1 MTKLTNYLVTV
12 TDVKETLTVSAGQ
25 SAPANSDRITIS
37 EDSGGFSFGTVG
49 VTPTFCLADSS
60 PILTNPDGKCPVYQ
74 DLIPRTIFSGFV
86 NTFLISAT
94 GNISSPS
101 INCTYSEFSY
111 VISLAASA
119 GATTGTTTLTAQV
132 TSNVTL
138 KGTSVRLVYYG
149 SSLAVAG
156 VDYNVIA
163 YNGNPAPFSIGYLQ
177 IELLKP
183 IISGTPYNVI
193 FNAQF
198 NALYGTF
205 SLSEAV
211 YGNDGCYGP
220 FINNQPNALVCTYV
234 APTTTTSTT
243 TLASRNVT
251 LDPRNS
257 LAGSSYTVYING
269 TADTGWKTGTRSYV
283 VGTIIRIDYTS
294 PACGVVL
301 NSVAYS
307 SGTNT
312 TLSTGQASYTWTLY
326 NANNWTN
333 TGFVCIG
340 NVYYTNQVNDCGGTR
355 QIQTYPGST
364 CDCVCNENCNGTY
377 NGPSVCLG
385 SELVQ
390 YSYYNCNGN
399 PTGSYTVIS
408 SCSCSCNQACS
419 GTYDGSPYCVGNEQR
434 QDYYYNCNGAYA
446 GTNVLSACSCSC
458 NVACNGTYWEY
469 YCVNSGVAP
478 YTQRRRQKYY
488 CNNANTGVDEFVTD
502 CSGTCGASTT
512 PTWVNSGSYD
522 CYGSCTKYNVEIQT
536 NQCAPGYPNPPR
548 QGSAVEF
555 NSSFCGGCCGASPSA
570 NWVNNGSTFCSG
582 CYLQQP
588 QIDDNVCSS
597 TYGQTRDVDLGVNTA
612 CGVWVQSFYCV
623 GYDKWSKETNSC
635 TGNIQN
641 QYLVEVNSPYC
652 GYVPPPTCRTYQII
666 GYNSDEYVDGVYTN
680 CGGGSD
686 SFSFYGGPGT
696 VGYICAQ
703 ISSVYI
709 TSGNGAANDV
719 GGC

>member
-1 MTKLTNYLVTV
+1 MTKVNNYLVTV
-12 TDVKETLTVSAGQ
+12 TDVNESLFVTYGQ
-25 SAPANSDRITIS
+25 TAPANSDRITIS
-37 EDSGGFSFGTVG
+37 ENSGGFEIGTVG
-49 VTPTFCLADSS
+49 VTPTFCLDDLS

-74 DLIPRTIFSGFV
+74 DLVKRTVFSGLV
-86 NTFLISAT
+86 NTFFISAT
-94 GNISSPS
+94 GGFNAPS
-101 INCTYSEFSY
+101 INCTLSEFSY
-111 VISLAASA
+111 VISVGAVT
-119 GATTGTTTLTAQV
+119 GATTGTTTLIATV
-132 TSNVTL
+132 STNVTL
-138 KGTSVRLVYYG
+138 KGTSIRWIYYG
-149 SSLAVAG
+149 NSVAVAG

-163 YNGNPAPFSIGYLQ
+163 YAGNPAPYAANYVEIQ
-177 IELLKP
+177 LLKP
-183 IISGTPYNVI
+183 IIPGTPYNI
-193 FNAQF
+193 AFNAQY
-198 NALYGTF
+198 NSPYNGTY
-205 SLSEAV
+205 SLSESIS
-211 YGNDGCYGP
+211 GTDGCNGP
-220 FINNQPNALVCTYV
+220 FSNSQPNSQACTY
-234 APTTTTSTT
+234 TTTTTTT

-269 TADTGWKTGTRSYV
+269 TADTGWKTGTRNYV

-326 NANNWTN
+326 NADNWTN
-333 TGFVCIG
+333 TGFTCIG

-355 QIQTYPGST
+355 QVQTYPGST

-385 SELVQ
+385 NELVQ

-408 SCSCSCNQACS
+408 SCSCSCNVGCS

-446 GTNVLSACSCSC
+446 GTNVLSSCSCSC
-458 NVACNGTYWEY
+458 NAACNGTYWEY
-469 YCVNSGVAP
+469 YCVNYGVAP

-488 CNNANTGVDEFVTD
+488 CNNANTGVDEFVAD
-502 CSGTCGASTT
+502 CSGSCGTNTSA
-512 PTWVNSGSYD
+512 TWNNSGDPYCD
-522 CYGSCTKYNVEIQT
+522 YCNLLQPQTQINQCCTIPPYGS
-536 NQCAPGYPNPPR
+536 
-548 QGSAVEF
+548 
-555 NSSFCGGCCGASPSA
+555 
-570 NWVNNGSTFCSG
+570 
-582 CYLQQP
+582 
-588 QIDDNVCSS
+588 
-597 TYGQTRDVDLGVNTA
+597 TRTVDLGVNSN
-612 CGVWVQSFYCV
+612 CGYWNLEYYCV
-623 GYDKWSKETNSC
+623 GYTKWSRERNTCTN
-635 TGNIQN
+635 TTRNDTVV
-641 QYLVEVNSPYC
+641 QYDSPYC

-666 GYNSDEYVDGVYTN
+666 GYNSGEYVDGVYTN
-680 CGGGSD
+680 CAGFSD

-703 ISSVYI
+703 PSSVYI

-719 GGC
+719 GSC